1 MSSVARRRPGSRRRW
16 RMSKRKRQEAILSLI
31 GKHQIATQEELVDRL
46 GRVGINTTQAT
57 VSRDIGELGLVRV
70 GGPESHYVKPSDGLG
85 AASPAGRE
93 DRLRRLLRDLPL
105 AGGAVRAYVL
115 DARQPFIERFCWPA
129 LKAGALYQG
138 QYPLATALGRPL
150 IAQLL
155 VEVAAREGATWVGH
169 GSTGKGNDQVRFEV
183 AVGALGPQ
191 LKVLAPLRD
200 GMAMTR
206 EQEIAYAHA
215 HQLPI
220 EVKPESPYSVDENL
234 WGRSIEAG
242 VLEGPLLK
250 AAQSAFR
257 WTSSVDNAPA
267 SPAVIEL
274 TFERGVPTTL
284 DGRRPGGVSLV
295 EELNR
300 LGGLHGVGRIDM
312 IEDRF
317 VGIKSREIYEAPAA
331 IILHAAHRALE
342 ELVLDG
348 ESARFKASVA
358 QEYAR
363 LVYQGKWFTSHRRD
377 LDAYALST
385 QRAVTGRVRVK
396 LHKGT
401 VQVVGR
407 SSVYSLYRPKLAT
420 YSAGDQ
426 FDHQA
431 AVGFIKLVGL
441 PFGTQ
446 AEVQGLAETAS
457 LLEDDRHVVE
467 VGPGSLEGG
476 LAEPVLRA
484 AVPG

>member
-1 MSSVARRRPGSRRRW
+1 MPEKIVLAYSGGLDTTVAVRWLTQTRGFEVIALTVDLGSQPKLEVIRER
-16 RMSKRKRQEAILSLI
+16 AL
-31 GKHQIATQEELVDRL
+31 
-46 GRVGINTTQAT
+46 
-57 VSRDIGELGLVRV
+57 
-70 GGPESHYVKPSDGLG
+70 
-85 AASPAGRE
+85 AA
-93 DRLRRLLRDLPL
+93 
-105 AGGAVRAYVL
+105 GAVRAYVL
-115 DARQPFIERFCWPA
+115 DARTPFVERFCWPA
-129 LKAGALYQG
+129 LKAGALYQS

-155 VEVAAREGATWVGH
+155 VEAAAREGATWVGH

-183 AVGALGPQ
+183 AVAALSPQ

-206 EQEIAYAHA
+206 EQEIAYASA
-215 HQLPI
+215 NKLPI

-242 VLEGPLLK
+242 VLEDALLK
-250 AAQSAFR
+250 PPEDAFV

-267 SPAVIEL
+267 NSAEIEL
-274 TFERGVPTTL
+274 SFERGIPTRLTTYPSPS
-284 DGRRPGGVSLV
+284 GGGQGGGVALV
-295 EELNR
+295 DELNR

-331 IILHAAHRALE
+331 VILHAAHRALE
-342 ELVLDG
+342 ELVLDA
-348 ESARFKASVA
+348 ETARFKASVA
-358 QEYAR
+358 AEYAR

-377 LDAYALST
+377 LDAYVEST
-385 QRAVTGRVRVK
+385 QRAATGRVRIK

-401 VQVVGR
+401 AQVIGR
-407 SSVYSLYRPKLAT
+407 SSPYSLYRPQLAT
-420 YSAGDQ
+420 YSSGDQ

-441 PFGTQ
+441 PVRTQ
-446 AEVQGLAETAS
+446 AQVQGAAATEP

-467 VGPGSLEGG
+467 VGPGPLEGG
-476 LAEPVLRA
+476 LAEPVLA
-484 AVPG
+484 PTVPGVVDADLRR

>member
-1 MSSVARRRPGSRRRW
+1 MADKIVLAYSGGLDTTVAVKWLKDTRGFDVVALTADLGS
-16 RMSKRKRQEAILSLI
+16 QPNLEAIRQRALT
-31 GKHQIATQEELVDRL
+31 A
-46 GRVGINTTQAT
+46 
-57 VSRDIGELGLVRV
+57 
-70 GGPESHYVKPSDGLG
+70 
-85 AASPAGRE
+85 
-93 DRLRRLLRDLPL
+93 
-105 AGGAVRAYVL
+105 GAVAAYVL
-115 DARQPFIERFCWPA
+115 DARQPFVERFCWPA
-129 LKAGALYQG
+129 LKAGAIYQG

-169 GSTGKGNDQVRFEV
+169 GSTGKGNDQVRFDI
-183 AVGALGPQ
+183 AVGALNPQ

-206 EQEIAYAHA
+206 EQEIGYARA
-215 HQLPI
+215 HDLPI

-242 VLEGPLLK
+242 VLEDALLK
-250 AAQSAFR
+250 PPEDAYL

-274 TFERGVPTTL
+274 TFQAGIPTAV
-284 DGRRPGGVSLV
+284 DGRQLGGVALV
-295 EELNR
+295 DQLNR

-331 IILHAAHRALE
+331 VILHTAHRALE
-342 ELVLDG
+342 DMVLDA
-348 ESARFKASVA
+348 EVARFKASIA
-358 QEYAR
+358 AEYAR
-363 LVYQGKWFTSHRRD
+363 IVYQGKWFTSHRRD
-377 LDAYALST
+377 LDAYVQST
-385 QRAVTGRVRVK
+385 QGAVSGTVRIQLHKGSAQVTGR
-396 LHKGT
+396 
-401 VQVVGR
+401 
-407 SSVYSLYRPKLAT
+407 SSPNSLYRPRLAT

-441 PFGTQ
+441 PLRTQ
-446 AEVQGLAETAS
+446 AEVQGSAVTEP

-467 VGPGSLEGG
+467 VGPGELEVRLG
-476 LAEPVLRA
+476 EPVLA
-484 AVPG
+484 PAVPGVVDTDVRR

>member
-1 MSSVARRRPGSRRRW
+1 MPEKIVLAYSGGLDTTVAVRWLAQTRGFEVIALTVDLGSQPKLEVIRER
-16 RMSKRKRQEAILSLI
+16 AL
-31 GKHQIATQEELVDRL
+31 
-46 GRVGINTTQAT
+46 
-57 VSRDIGELGLVRV
+57 
-70 GGPESHYVKPSDGLG
+70 
-85 AASPAGRE
+85 AA
-93 DRLRRLLRDLPL
+93 
-105 AGGAVRAYVL
+105 GAVRAYVL
-115 DARQPFIERFCWPA
+115 DGRTPFVERFCWPA
-129 LKAGALYQG
+129 LKAGALYQS

-155 VEVAAREGATWVGH
+155 VEAAAREGATWVGH

-183 AVGALGPQ
+183 AVAALSPQ

-206 EQEIAYAHA
+206 EQEVAYASA
-215 HQLPI
+215 NKLPI

-242 VLEGPLLK
+242 VLEDALLK
-250 AAQSAFR
+250 PPEDAFV

-267 SPAVIEL
+267 NSAEIEL
-274 TFERGVPTTL
+274 SFERGIPTRLNTYPSPS
-284 DGRRPGGVSLV
+284 GGGQGGGVALV
-295 EELNR
+295 DELNR

-331 IILHAAHRALE
+331 VILHAAHRALE
-342 ELVLDG
+342 ELVLDA
-348 ESARFKASVA
+348 ETARFKASVA
-358 QEYAR
+358 AEYAR

-377 LDAYALST
+377 LDAYVEST
-385 QRAVTGRVRVK
+385 QRAAAGRVRIK

-401 VQVVGR
+401 AQVIGR
-407 SSVYSLYRPKLAT
+407 SSPYSLYRPQLAT
-420 YSAGDQ
+420 YSSGDQ

-441 PFGTQ
+441 PVRTQ
-446 AEVQGLAETAS
+446 AQVQGAAATEP

-467 VGPGSLEGG
+467 VGPGPLEGG
-476 LAEPVLRA
+476 LAEPVLA
-484 AVPG
+484 PTVPGVVDADLRR

>member
-1 MSSVARRRPGSRRRW
+1 MAEKIVLAFSGGLDTTVAVKWLQETRGFDVVALTVDLGSQPNL
-16 RMSKRKRQEAILSLI
+16 KAIRQRAL
-31 GKHQIATQEELVDRL
+31 A
-46 GRVGINTTQAT
+46 A
-57 VSRDIGELGLVRV
+57 
-70 GGPESHYVKPSDGLG
+70 G
-85 AASPAGRE
+85 AAG
-93 DRLRRLLRDLPL
+93 
-105 AGGAVRAYVL
+105 AYVL
-115 DARQPFIERFCWPA
+115 DARQPFIDRFCWPA

-169 GSTGKGNDQVRFEV
+169 GSTGKGNDQVRFDV
-183 AVGALGPQ
+183 SVGALNPQ

-206 EQEIAYAHA
+206 EQEISYARA
-215 HQLPI
+215 HNLPI
-220 EVKPESPYSVDENL
+220 EVKPESPYSVDQNL

-242 VLEGPLLK
+242 VLEDALLK
-250 AAQSAFR
+250 PPEDAYL
-257 WTSSVDNAPA
+257 WTSSVDTAPA

-274 TFERGVPTTL
+274 TFEQGVPTTL
-284 DGRRPGGVSLV
+284 DGRQLGGVSLV

-331 IILHAAHRALE
+331 VILHAAHRALE
-342 ELVLDG
+342 DLVLDAEVG
-348 ESARFKASVA
+348 RFKASIA
-358 QEYAR
+358 AEYAR

-377 LDAYALST
+377 LDAYVQSS
-385 QRAVTGRVRVK
+385 QSAVSGTVRLK
-396 LHKGT
+396 LHKGSA
-401 VQVVGR
+401 QVIGR
-407 SSVYSLYRPKLAT
+407 SSPYSLYRPKLAT
-420 YSAGDQ
+420 YSSGDQ

-441 PFGTQ
+441 PVRTQ
-446 AEVQGLAETAS
+446 AEVQGSATTES

-467 VGPGSLEGG
+467 VGPRALEVS

-484 AVPG
+484 TVPGVVDPDLRR

>member
-1 MSSVARRRPGSRRRW
+1 MMPEKIVLAFSGGLDTTVAVKWLTETRGFDVVALTVDLGS
-16 RMSKRKRQEAILSLI
+16 QPNLNAIRERAL
-31 GKHQIATQEELVDRL
+31 A
-46 GRVGINTTQAT
+46 A
-57 VSRDIGELGLVRV
+57 
-70 GGPESHYVKPSDGLG
+70 G
-85 AASPAGRE
+85 ALQS
-93 DRLRRLLRDLPL
+93 
-105 AGGAVRAYVL
+105 YVL

-169 GSTGKGNDQVRFEV
+169 GSTGKGNDQVRFDV
-183 AVGALGPQ
+183 AVGAINPQ

-206 EQEIAYAHA
+206 EQEIAYARA
-215 HQLPI
+215 HDLPI

-242 VLEGPLLK
+242 VLEDALLK
-250 AAQSAFR
+250 PPEDAFR
-257 WTSSVDNAPA
+257 WTSSVDTAPA

-274 TFERGVPTTL
+274 TFEQGIPTSLRTIPSPSA
-284 DGRRPGGVSLV
+284 GGQGGGVFLV

-300 LGGLHGVGRIDM
+300 VGGLHGVGRIDM

-331 IILHAAHRALE
+331 VILHTAHRALE
-342 ELVLDG
+342 DLVLDAEVG
-348 ESARFKASVA
+348 RFKTSVA
-358 QEYAR
+358 AEYAR

-377 LDAYALST
+377 LDAYVQST
-385 QRAVTGRVRVK
+385 QGSVSGMVRIK
-396 LHKGT
+396 LHKGSA
-401 VQVVGR
+401 QVIGR
-407 SSVYSLYRPKLAT
+407 SSPYSLYRPQLAT
-420 YSAGDQ
+420 YSTGDQ

-441 PFGTQ
+441 PVRTQ
-446 AEVQGLAETAS
+446 AAVQGSAVAEP

-467 VGPGSLEGG
+467 VGPGALEVR
-476 LAEPVLRA
+476 LAEPVLRT
-484 AVPG
+484 AVPGVVDPNLRR